1 MMSRVLLRL
10 YVAGDAPNSVVAR
23 VNLRRLLEPYGPG
36 AYVVEIVDCLT
47 QPLRA
52 LQEGVLVTPT
62 LVRLEPGPVR
72 TIVGSL
78 SDGAR
83 VLETLGFE
91 LPVRTAEDA

>member
-1 MMSRVLLRL
+1 M
-10 YVAGDAPNSVVAR
+10 AAR
-23 VNLRRLLEPYGPG
+23 VNLQRLLEPYGPG
-36 AYVVEIVDCLT
+36 AYVVEIVDCLMH
-47 QPLRA
+47 PLRA

-78 SDGAR
+78 SDGPR

-91 LPVRTAEDA
+91 LPVGATRDA